1 MPSDHVIQFPADFVW
16 GAATASFQIEGAAH
30 EDGRGESIWDR
41 FCATPGKVRNG
52 DTGEIACDFYHRYPE
67 DVALMRELGIDAFR
81 FSIAWPRILPE
92 GRGRVNHEGL
102 DFYDR
107 LLDELLESDI
117 RPFVTLYH
125 WDLPQALEDLGGWPN
140 RDIVDA
146 FGEYTEIVA
155 GRLGDRVERWITL
168 NEPRVST
175 WEGYGNGRHAPGRT
189 SAADALATSHHL
201 LLAHGRAVEILRR
214 VVPAAKVGITLDLH
228 PVYPASESDADRAA
242 ATRMDGLENRWFLDP
257 IFRSEYPADVLESLD
272 GSAPTI
278 LDGDLESISAP
289 IDFLGVNNYSRQVVS
304 AGPGGNGQN
313 AARDPDSAYTDMGWE
328 VYPEG
333 LHDVLIRLRDEYAV
347 PSIYITENGAAFA
360 DVRSH
365 DGAVRDPERE
375 AFLEAYIGA
384 VGRAVAAGVPV
395 HGYFVWSL
403 LDNFE
408 WGWGYGKRF
417 GIVYVDYPTLERVP
431 KGSFEWY
438 RDLIAAQ
445 RSGSLLRE
453 ASGM

>member
-1 MPSDHVIQFPADFVW
+1 
-16 GAATASFQIEGAAH
+16 
-30 EDGRGESIWDR
+30 
-41 FCATPGKVRNG
+41 
-52 DTGEIACDFYHRYPE
+52 
-67 DVALMRELGIDAFR
+67 
-81 FSIAWPRILPE
+81 
-92 GRGRVNHEGL
+92 
-102 DFYDR
+102 
-107 LLDELLESDI
+107 
-117 RPFVTLYH
+117 
-125 WDLPQALEDLGGWPN
+125 
-140 RDIVDA
+140 
-146 FGEYTEIVA
+146 
-155 GRLGDRVERWITL
+155 
-168 NEPRVST
+168 
-175 WEGYGNGRHAPGRT
+175 
-189 SAADALATSHHL
+189 
-201 LLAHGRAVEILRR
+201 
-214 VVPAAKVGITLDLH
+214 
-228 PVYPASESDADRAA
+228 
-242 ATRMDGLENRWFLDP
+242 
-257 IFRSEYPADVLESLD
+257 
-272 GSAPTI
+272 
-278 LDGDLESISAP
+278 
-289 IDFLGVNNYSRQVVS
+289 
-304 AGPGGNGQN
+304 
-313 AARDPDSAYTDMGWE
+313 MGWE